1 MQRLRTTFLLIAIIF
16 ILLPS
21 FFLFFLF
28 MLKRAVILSESDAKK
43 ILNAQAEPISLQ
55 ILPRLDVHF
64 ALSYVRDR
72 KINEILR
79 KYFKFYIVS
88 MIDFYE
94 YKEGDKIL
102 SVRLDDQNLQ
112 LYILKLNSPPP
123 LRVLVT

>member
-64 ALSYVRDR
+64 ALSYVRNR

-112 LYILKLNSPPP
+112 LYILKLSSPPP